1 MKHVRVERLGSLKQ
15 WTVMDYAK
23 NFDPEEEVEVVEE

>member
-15 WTVMDYAK
+15 WTAMDYAK